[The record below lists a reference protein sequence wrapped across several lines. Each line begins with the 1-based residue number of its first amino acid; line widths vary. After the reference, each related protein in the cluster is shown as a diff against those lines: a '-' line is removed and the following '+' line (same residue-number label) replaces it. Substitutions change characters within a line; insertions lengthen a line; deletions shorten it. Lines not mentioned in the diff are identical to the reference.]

1 MDRRHIPGSHSCI
14 RTTTNNL
21 TILKSNC
28 EQHKSKH
35 YHPTK
40 LSLSPTCNTGV
51 LRVSP
56 YPYSWT
62 VNTGNQSI
70 RGSTAAAKSLQSCL
84 TLCDP
89 IDGSP
94 PGSPIHGILQQEH
107 RGYQTEPD
115 KPFVLSSSLM
125 QSTHT

>member
-1 MDRRHIPGSHSCI
+1 MQRATEKGIEATVG
-14 RTTTNNL
+14 
-21 TILKSNC
+21 
-28 EQHKSKH
+28 
-35 YHPTK
+35 
-40 LSLSPTCNTGV
+40 CNTGV

-70 RGSTAAAKSLQSCL
+70 RGRTAAAKSLQSCL

-89 IDGSP
+89 IDGGP
-94 PGSPIHGILQQEH
+94 PGSPIPGSLQQEH

-115 KPFVLSSSLM
+115 KPLCSVFLAYAINAYLSKTEFLVKQTFLHELPSLYL
-125 QSTHT
+125 SVPLSFA